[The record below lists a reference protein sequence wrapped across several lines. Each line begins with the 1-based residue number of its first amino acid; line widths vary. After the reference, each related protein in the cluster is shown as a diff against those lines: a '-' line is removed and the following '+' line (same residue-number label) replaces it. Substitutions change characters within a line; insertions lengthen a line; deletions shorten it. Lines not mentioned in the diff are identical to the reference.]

1 MASFFRR
8 NKPTTPDSSRTS
20 RYSLEELAAA
30 FPTAPSAATPAS
42 PVEALPPAQT
52 GTVPAATPA
61 PMPAPVAA
69 DPPTPAAE
77 HAAPATPAEALARD
91 IAARTGQAQSVA
103 AVPNAPP
110 APAAPA
116 PSALQAL
123 PDPAPAAAPIA
134 PAPVVVVPPV
144 VAQPHGVPTSP
155 ATAPAAPAAPAQSLL
170 QSPPSTPAAPVPT
183 PVVATPVAATP
194 AVVPPVA
201 APPAVVPP
209 AASAPPAAAPAA
221 SATPVVTAPSIVS
234 SPLPATQDDSIVGQH
249 DALPAAPAGK
259 PGWRERLRNSTFAR
273 SFGGLFSRNP
283 KLDDDLLDEIE
294 TALITADVGIGA
306 TTALVEG
313 LRKRMKSR
321 EFVDAQAMFKA
332 LRADLIALLQP
343 VSKPLVIDRSLKP
356 FVVLTVG
363 VNGVGKTTTIG
374 KLAKRFK
381 DDGNSLMLAAG
392 DTFRAAA
399 VAQLQAWGD
408 RNGVAVIAQGQN
420 ADAASV
426 AFDALQA
433 AKARGTDVLIADTA
447 GRLHTQ
453 TGLMNELGKIRRV
466 LGKIDAAA
474 PHEVLMVIDGTTGQN
489 AISQLRQFHAAVGV
503 TGLVV
508 TKLDGTA
515 KGGVVFALAREFNIP
530 IRFAG
535 IGERPEDLR
544 VFDPVAFVDALLPD
558 ALGG

>member
-1 MASFFRR
+1 MASFFSR
-8 NKPTTPDSSRTS
+8 NKPTTPDSARTS

-30 FPTAPSAATPAS
+30 FPTAPSAATPVS
-42 PVEALPPAQT
+42 PVEAMPAAAPS
-52 GTVPAATPA
+52 GTPAAVPVAVPVATPA
-61 PMPAPVAA
+61 PAQ
-69 DPPTPAAE
+69 
-77 HAAPATPAEALARD
+77 AAPAEQLAQD
-91 IAARTGQAQSVA
+91 IAARTGQAQSIA
-103 AVPNAPP
+103 AVPTAPAPP
-110 APAAPA
+110 ATPA

-123 PDPAPAAAPIA
+123 PDPKPPVTPTAPT
-134 PAPVVVVPPV
+134 PVVVAPV
-144 VAQPHGVPTSP
+144 VAQPH
-155 ATAPAAPAAPAQSLL
+155 TAPVLPAAAPAQPAAPSQTATTALAPAAPSTTAAPAAP
-170 QSPPSTPAAPVPT
+170 P
-183 PVVATPVAATP
+183 AATP
-194 AVVPPVA
+194 AVV
-201 APPAVVPP
+201 
-209 AASAPPAAAPAA
+209 APPAAAAAAAPTSAAPAVVVTPTV
-221 SATPVVTAPSIVS
+221 ATPVVTPPVVVS
-234 SPLPATQDDSIVGQH
+234 TLLPTNQDNDSIVGQR

-259 PGWRERLRNSTFAR
+259 PGWRDRLRNSTFAR

-343 VSKPLVIDRSLKP
+343 VSKPLVIDRSVKP
-356 FVVLTVG
+356 FVILTVG

-381 DDGNSLMLAAG
+381 DEGNSLMLAAG

-433 AKARGTDVLIADTA
+433 AKARGTEVLIADTA

-544 VFDPVAFVDALLPD
+544 VFDPVAFVDALLPE
-558 ALGG
+558 ALGS